1 MSAEKLS
8 VSMESSLVKVIRDA
22 AADAGVSLSTWLAD
36 AARAKARQQELRDAL
51 ADYARSHGAMTTEEA
66 VQIVSA
72 SRRKSVV
79 TGTKK
84 RR

>member
-8 VSMESSLVKVIRDA
+8 VSMESALVKVIRDA
-22 AADAGVSLSTWLAD
+22 AAEAGVSLSTWLAD

-51 ADYARSHGAMTTEEA
+51 ADYASSHGDMTTEEA
-66 VQIVSA
+66 MQIVSA
-72 SRRKSVV
+72 SRRRSVV